1 MLQTKLTSPIA
12 NRPRAKFAHGVVS
25 EHADEF
31 VEWLH
36 QHGYK
41 PNTIADLMRSLAAWT
56 DWMRDR
62 EFAQADLRVGFET
75 YKQQLNLRTESG
87 RRSDINQRSLRA
99 PSKFIRFLQ
108 HQGVV
113 EQDEPPPSPGTLW
126 PLLGEFR
133 AWMLEHRGLTE
144 STLDIYEGVLTSVVE
159 TVGIIPSLY
168 TPEKL
173 RDFVLK
179 RAHPYGVAR
188 ARTIVAAVRAF
199 LRFLGATGRCPVG
212 MEYAIPGFA
221 SWRLSSVPKFLRPA
235 DVEQL
240 IDSCADDKV
249 GLRDKTVLL
258 LLARLGL
265 RASEVAHLKFA
276 DIDWVNG
283 KIIVCGKGRHQ
294 EWLPLPQ
301 DVGDAILLYLQE
313 ARPPLAVTEVF
324 TTVLAP
330 LRPLSRLA
338 VTCIVRSA
346 LLRTG
351 IKAPINGAHV
361 LRHSAATAMLQ
372 QGMSLAGIGAVLR
385 HRSPNT
391 TAHYAKVD
399 LRLLAEIAQPWPE
412 GPSC

>member
-1 MLQTKLTSPIA
+1 
-12 NRPRAKFAHGVVS
+12 
-25 EHADEF
+25 
-31 VEWLH
+31 
-36 QHGYK
+36 
-41 PNTIADLMRSLAAWT
+41 
-56 DWMRDR
+56 
-62 EFAQADLRVGFET
+62 
-75 YKQQLNLRTESG
+75 
-87 RRSDINQRSLRA
+87 
-99 PSKFIRFLQ
+99 
-108 HQGVV
+108 
-113 EQDEPPPSPGTLW
+113 
-126 PLLGEFR
+126 
-133 AWMLEHRGLTE
+133 
-144 STLDIYEGVLTSVVE
+144 
-159 TVGIIPSLY
+159 
-168 TPEKL
+168 
-173 RDFVLK
+173 
-179 RAHPYGVAR
+179 
-188 ARTIVAAVRAF
+188 
-199 LRFLGATGRCPVG
+199 

-221 SWRLSSVPKFLRPA
+221 SWRLSSVPKFLGPA

-240 IDSCADDKV
+240 IDCCADDKV

-283 KIIVCGKGRHQ
+283 KIIACGKGRHQ

-391 TAHYAKVD
+391 VAHYAKVD